1 MLNLPYVFFESKK
14 EYFFNY
20 NKKNK
25 LRRIKSTEF
34 SLIFLIS
41 YLDFLLVV
49 FFATSSS
56 EVQ

>member
-34 SLIFLIS
+34 GLIVLIS